1 MAYDSLIKTPNLT
14 RELSIELTGIGDFMS
29 DQFNGQADSELFMAD
44 LEDFKSSSAKLK
56 LHSIFMLYNDFEGLL
71 KTQMDESELQRV
83 RRELR
88 LNFPY
93 LSSQEQL
100 TVYFLPNE
108 QQQCAISCFF
118 LSEVIT
124 RIMDIHGQSQRL
136 KALFDITQEHY
147 AACKSPSSDQLTP
160 ILLEEVMNMPTSLF
174 KILSSSLGK
183 NWILNLYQRTF
194 DKLQTHYSNL
204 PSFVHLQ
211 GSMEEIFA
219 AY

>member
-1 MAYDSLIKTPNLT
+1 MPFDSLIKSPNLT
-14 RELSIELTGIGDFMS
+14 RELSIELTDVSDFIS
-29 DQFNGQADSELFMAD
+29 DQLNGQTGTELFTEE
-44 LEDFKSSSAKLK
+44 LEEFQKSSTKLK
-56 LHSIFMLYNDFEGLL
+56 LHSFFMLYNDFEGLL
-71 KTQMDESELQRV
+71 LQEEDDEQLSRM

-93 LSSQEQL
+93 LSSQDQMSVYYL
-100 TVYFLPNE
+100 TSE
-108 QQQCAISCFF
+108 RQMCAISCFF
-118 LSEVIT
+118 LSEVISK
-124 RIMDIHGQSQRL
+124 IMDIHGQSQRL
-136 KALFDITQEHY
+136 KALYDLVQEHY
-147 AACKSPSSDQLTP
+147 ITCKSPANEQLTP
-160 ILLEEVMNMPTSLF
+160 ILLEEVMGMPEGLF

-204 PSFVHLQ
+204 ASFVHLQ

>member
-1 MAYDSLIKTPNLT
+1 M
-14 RELSIELTGIGDFMS
+14 GIGDFMR
-29 DQFNGQADSELFMAD
+29 DQLDGQSGTALFSED
-44 LEDFKSSSAKLK
+44 LDEFQNSSAKLK
-56 LHSIFMLYNDFEGLL
+56 LHSFFMLYNDFEGLVQENRDATGL
-71 KTQMDESELQRV
+71 EKI

-93 LSSQEQL
+93 LSSQDQML
-100 TVYFLPNE
+100 VYFIPKE

-136 KALFDITQEHY
+136 KALYDITQEHY
-147 AACKSPSSDQLTP
+147 AACKSPASDQLTP

-194 DKLQTHYSNL
+194 DKLQTHFSNL

>member
-1 MAYDSLIKTPNLT
+1 MCH
-14 RELSIELTGIGDFMS
+14 F
-29 DQFNGQADSELFMAD
+29 
-44 LEDFKSSSAKLK
+44 
-56 LHSIFMLYNDFEGLL
+56 LL
-71 KTQMDESELQRV
+71 
-83 RRELR
+83 
-88 LNFPY
+88 
-93 LSSQEQL
+93 
-100 TVYFLPNE
+100 
-108 QQQCAISCFF
+108 F

-136 KALFDITQEHY
+136 KALYDITQEHY
-147 AACKSPSSDQLTP
+147 AACKSPASDQLTP